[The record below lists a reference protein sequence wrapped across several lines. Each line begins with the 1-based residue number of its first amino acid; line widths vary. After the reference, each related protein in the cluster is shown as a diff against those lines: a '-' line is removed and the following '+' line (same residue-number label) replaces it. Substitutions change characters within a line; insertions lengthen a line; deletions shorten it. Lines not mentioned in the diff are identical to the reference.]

1 MGGGDGRQESM
12 KGENPGKVS
21 HIYTA
26 GDCVTLRRMVDAM
39 DEGVRTGLGV

>member
-1 MGGGDGRQESM
+1 MGRGDGRQESM

-26 GDCVTLRRMVDAM
+26 GDCVIPRRTVDAM
-39 DEGVRTGLGV
+39 DEGVHTGLGL